1 MEKKKKFNYIKDCE
15 INLEESDLLSTRCYV
30 DTVVQIIENS
40 NTPFTIGLF
49 GGWGSGKSS
58 IIKTLDE
65 KLKGDRAGKAEV
77 FIYDAW
83 KYSKDSFRRTF
94 ILELKER
101 FKLDSTKELETFYK
115 DKNEEIKGKTGVSD
129 KWWAYLLLFLTP
141 LLAINFI
148 PKLEGKEFEWTTFI
162 ISIFISAITVFVSKT
177 FIQYKISINK
187 PRIFAPEEF
196 ENIFSEIIDKIL
208 NKERSVWVYIKNI
221 LGISKRLDKIVI
233 VIDNIDRCHKDL
245 AFELLLTIKNF
256 LEKQGVI
263 FIVPIDEDEMKRHL
277 TASGYD
283 ANEFLR
289 KLFNTTLNIK
299 KFSENDLY
307 AFAKSLNNKYSLNLP
322 ENVISLVAQEFSKNP
337 RRIIQF
343 LNVLQT
349 EILFSKKQE
358 DSGNIPKGIISGNLP
373 FLTKVLLIKEEW
385 FEFYKLLRKNPYL
398 LEDINQS
405 LKEGTKIEFV
415 KIDDD
420 QLRFLER
427 TRHIET
433 KNLEAFFVN
442 KDVFSDIPDEIN
454 KLVISQDWEEIKAVL
469 NKNKLS
475 FEQLMQFVD
484 TKFNED
490 VIGRNLIDT
499 TGFNIFSLIFK
510 IANDK
515 DFLDKFKEL
524 YYTDSKNFGNIKS
537 KLNCADIGK
546 IVNKFN
552 PKLLF
557 GFIETDL
564 SQNQILINTTIQ
576 YFQNAVMAN
585 KDNYELFKEFIL
597 TFTDMPEYLEK
608 VGQKFSEVIV
618 ANPNYFNDFE
628 NIFKKD
634 EIINSLI
641 KPKLLKEFINSLEI
655 DLDSNNTEI
664 KVRIIKSFEKS
675 NIFSVSLAEEFINKI
690 TTLLNPSNDYNVI
703 KFWLNTLSGMIS
715 KTKKQ
720 EIHDNVFNALN
731 TKYSLFANSYSA
743 QYNNEEYSESLK
755 KFLDISKEL
764 YKGNKAT
771 NNETILNWFTYFF
784 SKNDEQKIYLHI
796 NKIYSEFIK
805 YFTIWNWPF
814 AQQEIDKFNQLS
826 EWKDK
831 EAIADV
837 LNLMIKKTEKNKG
850 LDQNKIKLIF
860 SNYINTFKTQGDKED
875 KILEWI
881 NLIIQN
887 NIAKEQIIETIKN
900 FDFKEKLNVIKIIKE
915 VESSLL
921 KESVNEIILN
931 SECVNLQEVLNKFNA
946 YKISKTI
953 VKNSVKTILDS
964 LSKES
969 NEVRFKCFLEFVVSN
984 DLIDEN
990 ITSAIINK
998 VRPLLGATN
1007 EEIIFSLKIINKLK
1021 EIDVKKK
1028 KMIKTI
1034 LEGLDD
1040 NDFDDEGKKL
1050 LTEVKKKL

>member
-1 MEKKKKFNYIKDCE
+1 MEKKKELNYIKDCE

-30 DTVVQIIENS
+30 NTILQIIENS
-40 NTPFTIGLF
+40 DTPFTIGLF

-58 IIKTLDE
+58 IIKTLYE
-65 KLKGDRAGKAEV
+65 KLRGDQNSKAEI

-94 ILELKER
+94 ILKLKER
-101 FKLDSTKELETFYK
+101 FKLDPTEELETFYK
-115 DKNEEIKGKTGVSD
+115 DKNEEIRGKTGLTD
-129 KWWAYLLLFLTP
+129 RWYLYLLIFIVP
-141 LLAINFI
+141 LVAINFKPFFI
-148 PKLEGKEFEWTTFI
+148 DKLFDFTTFI
-162 ISIFISAITVFVSKT
+162 ISLINSAIIFFITKT
-177 FIQYKISINK
+177 FVQYKISINK
-187 PRIFAPEEF
+187 PKIFAPEEF
-196 ENIFSEIIDKIL
+196 ENIFSEIVDKIL
-208 NKERSVWVYIKNI
+208 NKERDIWVYIKNI

-233 VIDNIDRCHKDL
+233 VIDNIDRCHEDL

-256 LEKQGVI
+256 LEKQGII

-277 TASGYD
+277 TTSGYD

-307 AFAKSLNNKYSLNLP
+307 AFAKSLNNKHSLNLP

-358 DSGNIPKGIISGNLP
+358 DSGNIPNAIISGNLP
-373 FLTKVLLIKEEW
+373 FLTKVLLIREEW
-385 FEFYKLLRKNPYL
+385 FEFYRLLRKDPYL

-415 KIDDD
+415 KIDGD

-433 KNLEAFFVN
+433 TNLEAFFVN

-469 NKNKLS
+469 NKNKVS
-475 FEQLMQFVD
+475 FEQFMQFVD

-510 IANDK
+510 IANDE
-515 DFLDKFKEL
+515 DFSDNFKEL
-524 YYTDSKNFGNIKS
+524 YYTDSKNFGNMKS
-537 KLNCADIGK
+537 KLNRADVSK

-557 GFIETDL
+557 GFIKTNL
-564 SQNQILINTTIQ
+564 NQNQVLLNTIIQ
-576 YFQNAVMAN
+576 YFQSAVMAN

-597 TFTDMPEYLEK
+597 TFADMPEYLEK
-608 VGQKFSEVIV
+608 VGQKFSEAII

-628 NIFKKD
+628 DIFKKD

-641 KPKLLKEFINSLEI
+641 TPKLLKEFINSLET
-655 DLDSNNTEI
+655 DRGSNNTEI
-664 KVRIIKSFEKS
+664 KVRIIKNFEKS
-675 NIFSVSLAEEFINKI
+675 NIFSVSIAEEFINKI
-690 TTLLNPSNDYNVI
+690 TTLLNSSNDYNVI
-703 KFWLNTLSGMIS
+703 KFWLNALSGLVP
-715 KTKKQ
+715 KAKKQ

-731 TKYSLFANSYSA
+731 TKYSLFENNYPA
-743 QYNNEEYSESLK
+743 QYNNEEYIESLS

-771 NNETILNWFTYFF
+771 NNATILNWLTDFF

-805 YFTIWNWPF
+805 YFTIGNWPF

-831 EAIADV
+831 EAVADV
-837 LNLMIKKTEKNKG
+837 LNLMIKKTEKDKG
-850 LDQNKIKLIF
+850 LDQNKIKSIF
-860 SNYINTFKTQGDKED
+860 LNYINTFKTQSDKED
-875 KILEWI
+875 KVLEWI

-887 NIAKEQIIETIKN
+887 NIAKEQTIETIKN
-900 FDFKEKLNVIKIIKE
+900 FDFKEKLNIIKIIKD
-915 VESSLL
+915 VESGLL

-931 SECVNLQEVLNKFNA
+931 SECINLQEVLNKFNT

-953 VKNSVKTILDS
+953 IKNSVKTILDS

-969 NEVRFKCFLEFVVSN
+969 DEVRFKCFLEFVVNN

-1007 EEIIFSLKIINKLK
+1007 EEIIFSLKIINKLE
-1021 EIDVKKK
+1021 EIDDKKK